1 MPGSKNQNQQH
12 NKTMKQTLESLVEK
26 AQKHIEDTI
35 RNFDFNGYF
44 DKKPYKKIRN
54 RLAKKYAEDVI
65 NAIWEQKYE
74 KGDEYIENECNYY
87 LDDSLWTG
95 GWWEEGAEDYICGE
109 IECELN
115 K

>member
-1 MPGSKNQNQQH
+1 MEK
-12 NKTMKQTLESLVEK
+12 TLESLIK
-26 AQKHIEDTI
+26 KTQKHIEDTI

-74 KGDEYIENECNYY
+74 KGDEYIENECNLY
-87 LDDSLWTG
+87 LDDDPWG
-95 GWWEEGAEDYICGE
+95 GNAWEEGAEDNIWEE
-109 IECELN
+109 IEDEL
-115 K
+115 KK